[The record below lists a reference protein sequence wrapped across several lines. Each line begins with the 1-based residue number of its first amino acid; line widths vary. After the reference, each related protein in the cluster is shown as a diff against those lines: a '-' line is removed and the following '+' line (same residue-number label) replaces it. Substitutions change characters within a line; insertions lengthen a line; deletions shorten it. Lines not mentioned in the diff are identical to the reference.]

1 MNGLQDIIAL
11 VLIGVVIAMIVRWF
25 LGGMY
30 HFRCDCGY
38 ETSDPND
45 AVNHVQSK
53 HQMKL

>member
-11 VLIGVVIAMIVRWF
+11 VLIGVIIAMIVRWF

-38 ETSDPND
+38 ETNDPND